1 MKNKKGQSLI
11 EVVISVGVIVLV
23 VTGVIT
29 LIVNTVNIKSAT
41 YQRKRASEVAE
52 KVIENLLEQ
61 KTSNK
66 DNFWTLDPNKINKVT
81 FDFSGY
87 TYDVGFSQVTTN
99 TGCVVSPPNCAN
111 ATITVNWGDGEKV
124 IVSRFFS
131 K

>member
-1 MKNKKGQSLI
+1 MKNKRGQSLI

-23 VTGVIT
+23 ITGVIA

-66 DNFWTLDPNKINKVT
+66 DNFWTLDSTKIDKVT
-81 FDFSGY
+81 FDFTGY
-87 TYDVGFSQVTTN
+87 TYDIGFSQVTTT

-111 ATITVNWGDGEKV
+111 ATITVSWGNEEKIV
-124 IVSRFFS
+124 VSRFFS
-131 K
+131 R